1 MKKTIFLAITLLL
14 AISASAERKTIKDRT
29 DNWLQRE
36 AIEETTEETTTSDD
50 LRIGDAPAAPRVPVG
65 EGLLVLS
72 ILAGSYT
79 IFRKKIIRK

>member
-36 AIEETTEETTTSDD
+36 TIEETTEETTTSDN
-50 LRIGDAPAAPRVPVG
+50 LRIGDAPVAPRVPAG
-65 EGLLVLS
+65 EGLWLLCVC
-72 ILAGSYT
+72 AGMYSMR
-79 IFRKKIIRK
+79 IKKSK